1 MRNRFRR
8 QAAAP
13 ENRPAGRA
21 GGVIV
26 LALATRSRLD
36 VIGLGEPTMQPRES
50 APLWVGLTFAL
61 MLVGTVMYVAGYFV
75 VEDLLAFLKR

>member
-1 MRNRFRR
+1 MGR
-8 QAAAP
+8 
-13 ENRPAGRA
+13 RPARGA
-21 GGVIV
+21 IL
-26 LALATRSRLD
+26 LALADRSRLD
-36 VIGLGEPTMQPRES
+36 MTGLGEPTMQPRES